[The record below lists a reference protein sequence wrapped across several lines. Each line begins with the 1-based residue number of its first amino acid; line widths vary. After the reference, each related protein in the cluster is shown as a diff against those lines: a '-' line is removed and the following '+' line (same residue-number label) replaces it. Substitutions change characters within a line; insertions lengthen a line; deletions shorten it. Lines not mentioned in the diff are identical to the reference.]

1 MEKIDEIDV
10 KILMALIK
18 DARSKLT
25 DIAQECNI
33 SITAIKNRIDKLEKN
48 KVILTPAL
56 DIDMPH
62 FGYKHTVLIG
72 VNVDQ
77 EHEQEIIKIV
87 NEHTKVAGIDQTIG
101 NYDLCLFV
109 FAKNVKELDKLKQTI
124 RKQKG
129 VKNIEIN
136 IWHKMHPKFDNIEI
150 ESTKRG

>member
-1 MEKIDEIDV
+1 M
-10 KILMALIK
+10 
-18 DARSKLT
+18 
-25 DIAQECNI
+25 
-33 SITAIKNRIDKLEKN
+33 
-48 KVILTPAL
+48 
-56 DIDMPH
+56 
-62 FGYKHTVLIG
+62 LIG

-136 IWHKMHPKFDNIEI
+136 IWHKMHPKFDNIKI